1 MKTLI
6 TKHVTK
12 RLKQRLGL
20 SRRAHK
26 RHINKVLEKGIVQ
39 YRDIKKRLLYVWYDY
54 RKYIFK
60 DYKGLK
66 AILITVFPREKTLNI
81 SSQYKKIIP
90 ITLIGQY
97 EIKG

>member
-1 MKTLI
+1 MKILI
-6 TKHVTK
+6 TKHATK

-39 YRDIKKRLLYVWYDY
+39 YRDIKKQIVYVWYDH
-54 RKYIFK
+54 RKYIFE

-66 AILITVFPREKTLNI
+66 AILITVFPREKAQQLTNNQSLD
-81 SSQYKKIIP
+81 
-90 ITLIGQY
+90 
-97 EIKG
+97 